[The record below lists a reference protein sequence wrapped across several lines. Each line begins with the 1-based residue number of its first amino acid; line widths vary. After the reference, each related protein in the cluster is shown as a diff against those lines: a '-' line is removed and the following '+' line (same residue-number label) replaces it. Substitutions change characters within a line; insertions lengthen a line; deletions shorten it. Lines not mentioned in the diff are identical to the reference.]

1 MTYPV
6 NEQNWQKRSYDSYGP
21 HFRIETAN
29 PELGMCGNIAYNLY
43 GYADSGDTANLGL
56 KGNGLFDIFADQC
69 ITIDGGAKVE
79 GGGVCVNIIGS
90 KGDVAITAMDS
101 GDVVIKGRNII
112 LDADGGNIEMIAR
125 GGKVDIDSGELIA
138 TKQRTTRINAKKTHI
153 TGGKID
159 IGGSTGVTLLTS
171 KGPIK
176 VNKFLAN
183 EGSFLQQCFQ
193 GLAAA
198 ASIGK
203 YAGAPQGGLGGGQ
216 GNPTNRRGSGVR

>member
-1 MTYPV
+1 MSAA
-6 NEQNWQKRSYDSYGP
+6 ESQNWQKRQYDSFGP

-29 PELGMCGNIAYNLY
+29 PELGVCGNVAYNLY
-43 GYADSGDTANLGL
+43 GYADSGDTSNLGL
-56 KGNGLFDIFADQC
+56 MGNGQFNIFADQC
-69 ITIDGGAKVE
+69 ISIVGGSNVE
-79 GGGVCVNIIGS
+79 GGGLCVNIIGS
-90 KGDVAITAMDS
+90 KGDIAITAMDN
-101 GDVVIKGRNII
+101 GDVKIKGRNII

-138 TKQRTTRINAKKTHI
+138 TKQRVTRINAKKTHI

-176 VNKFLAN
+176 VNKFLAS
-183 EGSFLQQCFQ
+183 EGSFVQQVFQ

-203 YAGAPQGGLGGGQ
+203 F
-216 GNPTNRRGSGVR
+216 V

>member
-1 MTYPV
+1 MSAA
-6 NEQNWQKRSYDSYGP
+6 ESQNWQKRQYDSFGP

-29 PELGMCGNIAYNLY
+29 PELGVCGNVAYNLY
-43 GYADSGDTANLGL
+43 GYADSGDTSNLGL
-56 KGNGLFDIFADQC
+56 MGNGQFNIFADQC
-69 ITIDGGAKVE
+69 ISIVGGSNVE
-79 GGGVCVNIIGS
+79 GGGLCVNIIGS
-90 KGDVAITAMDS
+90 KGDVAITAMDN
-101 GDVVIKGRNII
+101 GDVKIKGRNII

-138 TKQRTTRINAKKTHI
+138 TKQRVTRINAKKTHI

-176 VNKFLAN
+176 VNKFLAS
-183 EGSFLQQCFQ
+183 EGSFVQQVFQ

-203 YAGAPQGGLGGGQ
+203 F
-216 GNPTNRRGSGVR
+216 V

>member
-1 MTYPV
+1 M
-6 NEQNWQKRSYDSYGP
+6 
-21 HFRIETAN
+21 
-29 PELGMCGNIAYNLY
+29 
-43 GYADSGDTANLGL
+43 
-56 KGNGLFDIFADQC
+56 
-69 ITIDGGAKVE
+69 
-79 GGGVCVNIIGS
+79 
-90 KGDVAITAMDS
+90 
-101 GDVVIKGRNII
+101 
-112 LDADGGNIEMIAR
+112 
-125 GGKVDIDSGELIA
+125 GKVDIDSCELIA

-203 YAGAPQGGLGGGQ
+203 YAGAPQGGFCGGQ